1 MLLDRASMTLVFQS
15 VEDAT
20 FKGGFHMGGSS
31 EHSLGCNCMGRR
43 NFLKVA
49 RGAALVGISSGTVLL
64 AEQARA
70 DALTKELRDKL
81 TPAQT
86 RQ

>member
-1 MLLDRASMTLVFQS
+1 
-15 VEDAT
+15 
-20 FKGGFHMGGSS
+20 MGGSS